1 MFHNKELSLQFK
13 FVLMISRRL
22 VRVKVLQSLYA
33 WNRTTDVQDVNPFKS
48 DLLDRIDQTHEMYLF
63 LLDLPYVLQNYA
75 LEKKEK
81 EQSKFYPDSAK
92 VRKFSLLE
100 GTALAKKIH
109 EQLLIQSTNSRFDWN
124 ELESSFGEWYNQLY
138 EWDFAQDYGIFL
150 EPNTQQQHEFIES
163 LFYVFLETH
172 EAFNNLLEEIYPAW
186 TSDSQF
192 IVKELAKTINAFPE
206 DIKVSISKPT
216 TQKSEEVLLAVRLLE
231 ETIENSEKYDSLI
244 ASVTQNW
251 DPSRIATMDLLI
263 IKLALTEFLYC
274 PEIPLKVTIN
284 EYLEI
289 TKDYSSQNSSKFVNG
304 IMDKLRI
311 DLSNKG
317 EIHKSG
323 RGLK

>member
-1 MFHNKELSLQFK
+1 
-13 FVLMISRRL
+13 MISRRL

-33 WNRTTDVQDVNPFKS
+33 WNRTTDTQDIRPFKN

-63 LLDLPYVLQNYA
+63 LLDFPYVLQSFA
-75 LEKKEK
+75 KEKKEK
-81 EQSKFYPDSAK
+81 EESKFYPDPAK

-100 GTALAKKIH
+100 GTSLAKKMHKQI
-109 EQLLIQSTNSRFDWN
+109 LIQSTVSRFDWSDLQLN
-124 ELESSFGEWYNQLY
+124 FSEWYNQLY

-163 LFYVFLETH
+163 LYYVFLETH
-172 EAFNNLLEEIYPAW
+172 EAFNNTLEEVYPAW
-186 TSDSQF
+186 SSDYQF
-192 IVKELAKTINAFPE
+192 IVKELAKSINAFPE
-206 DIKVSISKPT
+206 DIKIGISKPT
-216 TQKSEEVLLAVRLLE
+216 DQYSEEVQLATRLLE
-231 ETIENSEKYDSLI
+231 ETIENSEKYDTLI

-263 IKLALTEFLYC
+263 IKLALTEFLHC

-304 IMDKLRI
+304 IMDKLKI
-311 DLSNKG
+311 DLSKKG
-317 EIHKSG
+317 EIQKTG

>member
-1 MFHNKELSLQFK
+1 
-13 FVLMISRRL
+13 MISRRL

-33 WNRTTDVQDVNPFKS
+33 WNRTTDAQDVRPFKN

-63 LLDLPYVLQNYA
+63 LLDFPYFLQNYA
-75 LEKKEK
+75 NEKKEK

-92 VRKFSLLE
+92 VRKFSLLG
-100 GTALAKKIH
+100 GTALAKKMH
-109 EQLLIQSTNSRFDWN
+109 EQILIQSTVSRFDWAD
-124 ELESSFGEWYNQLY
+124 LEVNFAEWYNQLC

-163 LFYVFLETH
+163 LYYMFLETH
-172 EAFNNLLEEIYPAW
+172 EAFNNTLEELYPAW
-186 TSDSQF
+186 SSDSQF
-192 IVKELAKTINAFPE
+192 IVKELAKSINAYPD

-216 TQKSEEVLLAVRLLE
+216 DLKSEEVQLATRLLE

-263 IKLALTEFLYC
+263 IKLALTEFLHC

-311 DLSNKG
+311 DLSSKG
-317 EIHKSG
+317 EIEKTG

>member
-1 MFHNKELSLQFK
+1 
-13 FVLMISRRL
+13 MISRRL

-33 WNRTTDVQDVNPFKS
+33 WNRTTDAQDVRPFKN

-63 LLDLPYVLQNYA
+63 LLDFPFVLQNFA
-75 LEKKEK
+75 KEKKKK
-81 EQSKFYPDSAK
+81 EESKFYPDSAK

-100 GTALAKKIH
+100 GTSLAKKMH
-109 EQLLIQSTNSRFDWN
+109 EQILIQSTVSRFDWSDL
-124 ELESSFGEWYNQLY
+124 ELNFSEWYNQLY

-163 LFYVFLETH
+163 LYYVFLETH
-172 EAFNNLLEEIYPAW
+172 EAFNNTLEEVYPAW
-186 TSDSQF
+186 SSDYQF
-192 IVKELAKTINAFPE
+192 IVKELAKSINAFPE
-206 DIKVSISKPT
+206 DIKISISKPT
-216 TQKSEEVLLAVRLLE
+216 DQNSEEVQLATRLLE

-263 IKLALTEFLYC
+263 IKLALTEFLHC

-304 IMDKLRI
+304 IMDKLKI

-317 EIHKSG
+317 EIQKTG